1 MGVRPAAYTDKEYV
15 MNSKAVIRIATDVVS
30 DAELIRKLLWYEF
43 DNLAL
48 SSDASMAVS
57 DFEGLISR
65 MC

>member
-1 MGVRPAAYTDKEYV
+1 